1 MRNALLCALLAV
13 LPPSVDG
20 EAQLVDS
27 LKRVERTLAM
37 QRFAAAREE
46 VLAALVPH
54 EGETY
59 VLHHWNAIA
68 SVLERAT
75 FGARYPAPDPSK
87 LVAGDVRAY
96 SASRGTLEL
105 EYTLPRQKGKAGA
118 GLDLSDFQRAGEL
131 VLHPVVFDGPYT
143 IEIEGDAAPAL
154 ASGTPPPAIVCGVE
168 FGESL
173 VVSFGL
179 ASSAADAPN
188 ARVSSRSAAAH
199 NQGGVSTALAD
210 SAFALAP
217 GVPYALKVVVDS
229 ASIQAFAHG
238 ELTLSAKKPEGL
250 FGRFGWMGFPD
261 VRKVRIQGKVQSSW
275 LQGVAD
281 AAVQKQRAAFDATYD
296 AVADAPMWLRAQL
309 TERSPALPSFE
320 HVFPAPDHV
329 ARQETLARVREFLD
343 ARDASGGLA
352 YVRSIPDART
362 TPALRAWMEAALFE
376 NAGAL
381 PRALDA
387 ARKVLALDARFTP
400 ARAVA
405 VRALAQLQQRAAAI
419 EDCRAWLAQEP
430 ERPEPYAQLAAL
442 YLYDDRAGEARATL
456 RAAVEAGIPPGDFLE
471 VDRVIARAENGP
483 PWLTSFVHR
492 SAHYEVR
499 SDMGQRVCVLA
510 ATELEKFYVKYSAH
524 LRRAPRGER
533 RLFRVYIFS
542 GQAGYLAYTQD
553 LLGEKPAHTAG
564 LYSPS
569 LKQLLIW
576 NVPTFDE
583 LLRTVRHEGFHQFL
597 DRFAQ
602 DVPRWLD
609 EGLAQYYETSK
620 LVGGKWEDGALAPQ
634 HVARL
639 RKLAPVPLAAF
650 LAQDDARFYAA
661 LERDQNYAQAW
672 ALVHFLQHTSHE
684 NRRLLERLLDLI
696 VTGTPPSDAVA
707 RVFDA
712 RTVTVLD
719 RDFAAYVQTLR

>member
-1 MRNALLCALLAV
+1 MRNAFFCALLAV
-13 LPPSVDG
+13 LPRPVDG
-20 EAQLVDS
+20 EAQLVDA
-27 LKRVERTLAM
+27 LKRVERTLAT
-37 QRFAAAREE
+37 QRYVAAREE
-46 VLAALVPH
+46 VLACLAPH
-54 EGETY
+54 AGETY

-75 FGARYPAPDPSK
+75 FGARYPAPDPAQ
-87 LVAGDVRAY
+87 LVGGTVRAY

-105 EYTLPRQKGKAGA
+105 EYTTPRQKGKAGS

-143 IEIEGDAAPAL
+143 IEIEIGAAPAL
-154 ASGTPPPAIVCGVE
+154 ASGTTPPAILCGIE

-179 ASSAADAPN
+179 ASGASDSPS

-199 NQGGVSTALAD
+199 NQGGVTTALAN
-210 SAFALAP
+210 SAVALAP

-229 ASIQAFAHG
+229 ASIQAFANG
-238 ELTLSAKKPEGL
+238 ELALAAKKPEGL
-250 FGRFGWMGFPD
+250 FGRFGWTGLPD
-261 VRKVRIQGKVQSSW
+261 VRRVRIQGKVQPSW

-281 AAVQKQRAAFDATYD
+281 AAVQKQRATFEATYD
-296 AVADAPMWLRAQL
+296 AVADAPTWLRARL
-309 TERSPALPSFE
+309 LEHSPALPSFE
-320 HVFPAPDHV
+320 HVFPAPDHE

-343 ARDASGGLA
+343 THDATGGLA

-362 TPALRAWMEAALFE
+362 TPALRAWTEAALLE
-376 NAGAL
+376 DAGAL
-381 PRALDA
+381 QGALDA
-387 ARKVLALDARFTP
+387 ARKVLAIDARFTP
-400 ARAVA
+400 ARALA

-419 EDCRAWLAQEP
+419 EDCRTWLAQEP

-442 YLYDDRAGEARATL
+442 YLYDDRANEARATL
-456 RAAVEAGIPPGDFLE
+456 RAAVEAGIPPGDLLE

-483 PWLTSFVHR
+483 PWLTSYVHR

-553 LLGEKPAHTAG
+553 LLGEQPEHTAG

-597 DRFAQ
+597 DRFAS

-620 LVGGKWEDGALAPQ
+620 PVGGGWEDGALAPL

-639 RKLAPVPLAAF
+639 RKLALAPLATF
-650 LAQDDARFYAA
+650 LAQDDAHFYADA
-661 LERDQNYAQAW
+661 ERDRNYAQAW
-672 ALVHFLQHTSHE
+672 AFVHFLQHSSHE

-696 VTGTPPSDAVA
+696 VTGTRPGDAVA

-712 RTVTVLD
+712 RNVAVLE